1 MRNRAILP
9 LVRLGLLLA
18 ISVVLTF
25 AQSWTTLAVAA
36 CILAVV
42 TGFVGFPGGLG
53 KVVVAAALFGLPWL
67 FLMFFLAGREA
78 TGSWRAA
85 FPWGIERL
93 IPYALRIGD
102 LVLANILFIRTTSL
116 AAIVEALKALHLP
129 ETAVLYFS
137 SILRFLPQILQE
149 ARRVVEAQ
157 RCRGLAK
164 RRLLTPSGLL
174 AVFVPLFLNQI
185 QRSRDL
191 AISLEIRSSA
201 ISSGRVDPMIPQGES
216 ERYTVL

>member
-9 LVRLGLLLA
+9 LVRLGLLLVV
-18 ISVVLTF
+18 SVVLTL
-25 AQSWTTLAVAA
+25 AQSWM
-36 CILAVV
+36 ILAVV
-42 TGFVGFPGGLG
+42 ACLLTAIMGFVGLPKGLG
-53 KVVVAAALFGLPWL
+53 KVAVAAALFGLPWL

-78 TGSWRAA
+78 TGSWGAA
-85 FPWGIERL
+85 FPWGLERL

-129 ETAVLYFS
+129 ETAVLYLS

-174 AVFVPLFLNQI
+174 AVFIPLFLNQI

-201 ISSGRVDPMIPQGES
+201 ISSGRMDPTILHGES
-216 ERYTVL
+216 ER

>member
-1 MRNRAILP
+1 MRNRVILP
-9 LVRLGLLLA
+9 LVRLGLLLVV
-18 ISVVLTF
+18 SVVLTF

-36 CILAVV
+36 GILAVV
-42 TGFVGFPGGLG
+42 TGFVGLPR
-53 KVVVAAALFGLPWL
+53 GLPWL

-85 FPWGIERL
+85 LPWGIERL

-116 AAIVEALKALHLP
+116 AAIVEALKALRLS

-201 ISSGRVDPMIPQGES
+201 LSSGRLEPLTSQGES
-216 ERYTVL
+216 ERSTVV